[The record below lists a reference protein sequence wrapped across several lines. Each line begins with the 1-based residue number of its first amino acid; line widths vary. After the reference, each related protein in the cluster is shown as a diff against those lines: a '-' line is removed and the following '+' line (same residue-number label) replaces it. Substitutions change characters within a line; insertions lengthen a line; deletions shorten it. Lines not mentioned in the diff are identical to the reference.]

1 MRSPELRKVTYVLT
15 ILIAATNG
23 FALFMVWFFFRQLRS
38 PIISFPPSAMPGFA
52 YYVIIPPLFVFLEL
66 LVVIWIYRPLRPLLG
81 TRLSEGPRNRDL
93 FRMTLAGICSGL
105 GLFIL
110 FTPLLLRTRPDTG
123 LVSLILY
130 YRTSLVTYV
139 SVGLIGIALPVS
151 AETVFK
157 GIVLKTLLK
166 DMSLLWSLLITTV
179 AFAFIWP
186 VFHGYWLAL
195 GLGAITCLLYSR
207 YRSLLPPMIAHVTF
221 TAVVFGFLAFRV
233 LLRF

>member
-1 MRSPELRKVTYVLT
+1 MRSPELRKVTYVLA

-66 LVVIWIYRPLRPLLG
+66 LVVIWIYRPLRLLLD
-81 TRLSEGPRNRDL
+81 TRLSVGSRNRD
-93 FRMTLAGICSGL
+93 FIRMTLAGICSGL
-105 GLFIL
+105 GLFVL
-110 FTPLLLRTRPDTG
+110 FTPLLLRTRADAG

-130 YRTSLVTYV
+130 CRASLLTYI

-151 AETVFK
+151 AEIVFK
-157 GIVLKTLLK
+157 GIVLKTLL
-166 DMSLLWSLLITTV
+166 DSLTLPWSVLITSV
-179 AFAFIWP
+179 AFAIIWP

-195 GLGAITCLLYSR
+195 GLGAVTCLLYSR

-221 TAVVFGFLAFRV
+221 TTVVFAFLAFRV